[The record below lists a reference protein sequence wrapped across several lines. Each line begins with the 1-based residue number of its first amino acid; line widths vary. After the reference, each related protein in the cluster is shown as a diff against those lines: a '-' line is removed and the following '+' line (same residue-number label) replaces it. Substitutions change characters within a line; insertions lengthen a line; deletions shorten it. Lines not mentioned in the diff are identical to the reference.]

1 MSKNFKTPKNFEK
14 ISEKNGLRLH
24 TRTPFWQRAWK
35 TSDLTKKSF
44 GLSRWCPEIQWDFE
58 GIWHKSRTLSLS
70 SLFISLSRSVTLCL
84 PLSLSLS
91 ESKQGG
97 GCEGNWSVQTVDW
110 KVTRQTFTSII
121 KINML
126 SDYIKN
132 KIVINQE
139 IKNFPS
145 FFLWVNGV

>member
-1 MSKNFKTPKNFEK
+1 MSKKFKFPKNFEK

-70 SLFISLSRSVTLCL
+70 SLFF
-84 PLSLSLS
+84 SLSLS
-91 ESKQGG
+91 VSFSF
-97 GCEGNWSVQTVDW
+97 SVSIW
-110 KVTRQTFTSII
+110 KRTRSWLRRQLVGANGWLEVTRQTFTSII

-126 SDYIKN
+126 LDYIKN

-139 IKNFPS
+139 IKNFPF